1 MQSRKALVVG
11 INEYASSPL
20 YGCVAD
26 ANAVAEV
33 LAKTEMVL
41 LIFPFALRQMYS
53 MLMC

>member
-33 LAKTEMVL
+33 LAKNGDGSPD
-41 LIFPFALRQMYS
+41 FPFALRQMYS